1 MSDGLAGLRAKV
13 AAMTARPW
21 SREQAQDGE
30 YTGPGDSPPGY
41 AGDYY
46 ETNSIVNVAGEDV
59 WPVAD
64 CHRGQDAEGIVALVN
79 AAPALLDAAAW
90 LRANGKHAEGCR
102 ALTSETWWFGK
113 TYPPC
118 TCGLDAV
125 LAGLESLEGKTRE

>member
-1 MSDGLAGLRAKV
+1 MSDGLAGLRGLLAK
-13 AAMTARPW
+13 MTPMPW
-21 SREQAQDGE
+21 EVVKFLGNRMAIRGKYGWVCAVMMTTDLDEDCPEQASKN
-30 YTGPGDSPPGY
+30 GP
-41 AGDYY
+41 
-46 ETNSIVNVAGEDV
+46 
-59 WPVAD
+59 
-64 CHRGQDAEGIVALVN
+64 GIVALVN

-90 LRANGKHAEGCR
+90 VRANGKHAEGCR